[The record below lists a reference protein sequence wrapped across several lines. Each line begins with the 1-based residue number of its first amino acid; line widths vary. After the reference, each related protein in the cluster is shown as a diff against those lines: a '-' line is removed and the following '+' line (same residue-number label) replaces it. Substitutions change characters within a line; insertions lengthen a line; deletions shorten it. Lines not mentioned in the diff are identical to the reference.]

1 MKRWKRPRTVRLKL
15 VCEVHSGPPSNP
27 VGRLILLAW
36 AIIVIV
42 LFLTQP
48 SSVETILLAGLR
60 LFGGGG

>member
-1 MKRWKRPRTVRLKL
+1 VRLKL

-42 LFLTQP
+42 LFLAQP